1 MIHRWLIRHH
11 DFRATAAS
19 VLKGVCALTT
29 TAYLAAC
36 GPSIEDSIDKLAA
49 GPDERAMGKHELIL
63 AKDRA
68 IEPIIAALE
77 SQDRAEVRPDL
88 AEVLVSMML
97 RSDNP
102 QIEAALKHHLLDD
115 SDPRVR
121 GRIAD
126 KLGLH
131 LKSEFFD
138 VFLQAVADPSPTVQT
153 AAMLALEHVLRKLDE
168 EQTRTLRRLSRENA
182 RAEDRE
188 VREGALFLV
197 EEFVGAWA
205 KKAREAALKANLS
218 KADSLYNVALAYAPN
233 SRQARYYLGT
243 FYFEYGDRERALQ
256 FLRENRL
263 LIDLPRFASAP
274 KIDGRLDDQAW
285 EGAVRIDSFY
295 VHAESRTTLPPLVES
310 YAVMGYS
317 DEALYWGVHCFDAHP
332 ESLMVKPYGDDDSAD
347 GRQDNIMFRFDRN
360 LDRKTIVQV
369 SVNSAG
375 AVRDGRNDFNKSYTR
390 DFTWDADATAA
401 TYVGDDFWSVELE
414 FRWEPEYHPR
424 PAPGEIS
431 GIDIVRLFRWTQW
444 SQPFRGYDNLYA
456 TGYMVYQ

>member
-1 MIHRWLIRHH
+1 
-11 DFRATAAS
+11 
-19 VLKGVCALTT
+19 
-29 TAYLAAC
+29 
-36 GPSIEDSIDKLAA
+36 
-49 GPDERAMGKHELIL
+49 MGKHELLL

-102 QIEAALKHHLLDD
+102 RIETALKHHLLDD
-115 SDPRVR
+115 PDPRVR

-153 AAMLALEHVLRKLDE
+153 AAMLALEHVLHKLDE
-168 EQTRTLRRLSRENA
+168 EQTRTSLENA
-182 RAEDRE
+182 AAEDRE

-197 EEFVGAWA
+197 EEFVGSWA

-243 FYFEYGDRERALQ
+243 FYFDYGDRERGLQ
-256 FLRENRL
+256 FLRGNRL
-263 LIDLPRFASAP
+263 LIDLPRLASAP

-285 EGAVRIDSFY
+285 RGAVRIDSFY
-295 VHAESRTTLPPLVES
+295 PLFPILNLKT
-310 YAVMGYS
+310 AFQRCHKM
-317 DEALYWGVHCFDAHP
+317 L
-332 ESLMVKPYGDDDSAD
+332 L
-347 GRQDNIMFRFDRN
+347 DNVI
-360 LDRKTIVQV
+360 
-369 SVNSAG
+369 
-375 AVRDGRNDFNKSYTR
+375 
-390 DFTWDADATAA
+390 
-401 TYVGDDFWSVELE
+401 
-414 FRWEPEYHPR
+414 
-424 PAPGEIS
+424 
-431 GIDIVRLFRWTQW
+431 
-444 SQPFRGYDNLYA
+444 
-456 TGYMVYQ
+456 